1 MQVLNAQL
9 ASVSHGA
16 PVLPQRGFAQSS
28 GGVAVCVV
36 SAVGVAAAGFAE
48 GSYPDGGEEG
58 GLRER
63 AAGFEGAEGGGGEG
77 GGEDGDEESGM
88 HGDECRVETRK
99 RWNERERRIE
109 IEQRLTNCKIV
120 YELID

>member
-1 MQVLNAQL
+1 M
-9 ASVSHGA
+9 
-16 PVLPQRGFAQSS
+16 PQRGFAQSS